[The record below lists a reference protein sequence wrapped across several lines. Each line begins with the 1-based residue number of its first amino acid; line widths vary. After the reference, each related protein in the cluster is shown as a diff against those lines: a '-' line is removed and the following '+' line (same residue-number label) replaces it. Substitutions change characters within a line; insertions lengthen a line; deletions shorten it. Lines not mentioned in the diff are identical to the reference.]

1 MKIIVFEA
9 GIYSLSR
16 VLLEGLFPEF
26 GNQASY
32 NLFGNKP
39 SCGQGQYQNF
49 VYEIYVIF

>member
-16 VLLEGLFPEF
+16 VLLEDLFPEF

-32 NLFGNKP
+32 NLF
-39 SCGQGQYQNF
+39 GQGQYQNF